1 MPDRLEV
8 ERLLR
13 ELYAARLGGDLEA
26 LCRTFAKDSRLDIA
40 GTSYST
46 PMAIRAAGLGE
57 IRSWLALLV
66 KTFQL
71 SDQEILSMIIDGE
84 AAAVHW
90 RARSRSSAAGRL
102 SERSLWGADG
112 SVALGDLAWGSSL
125 GARLEEL
132 AGRCVLVA
140 TADQLTAALALIEL
154 DGIARR
160 LILSPPDLPTEH
172 LPFVITAAAVDAVV
186 SDRPALEAGTP
197 GAASFVSCSLKVAPA
212 AFERT
217 ERYQTEW
224 ILLTSGT

>member
-40 GTSYST
+40 GTSYAS

-90 RARSRSSAAGRL
+90 QARIRSKITGATVLTELVDVIRVRDGRIA
-102 SERSLWGADG
+102 SY
-112 SVALGDLAWGSSL
+112 
-125 GARLEEL
+125 
-132 AGRCVLVA
+132 
-140 TADQLTAALALIEL
+140 IEF
-154 DGIARR
+154 
-160 LILSPPDLPTEH
+160 
-172 LPFVITAAAVDAVV
+172 FVP
-186 SDRPALEAGTP
+186 R
-197 GAASFVSCSLKVAPA
+197 
-212 AFERT
+212 
-217 ERYQTEW
+217 
-224 ILLTSGT
+224 

>member
-40 GTSYST
+40 GTSYAS

-71 SDQEILSMIIDGE
+71 SDQEILSMIIEGE

-90 RARSRSSAAGRL
+90 RARIRSKITGATVLTELVDVVRVRDGR
-102 SERSLWGADG
+102 
-112 SVALGDLAWGSSL
+112 
-125 GARLEEL
+125 
-132 AGRCVLVA
+132 
-140 TADQLTAALALIEL
+140 
-154 DGIARR
+154 IA
-160 LILSPPDLPTEH
+160 SYTEF
-172 LPFVITAAAVDAVV
+172 FVP
-186 SDRPALEAGTP
+186 RG
-197 GAASFVSCSLKVAPA
+197 G
-212 AFERT
+212 
-217 ERYQTEW
+217 
-224 ILLTSGT
+224 

>member
-13 ELYAARLGGDLEA
+13 ELYAARLSGDLEA

-90 RARSRSSAAGRL
+90 RARIRSKITGTTVLTELVDVVRVREGR
-102 SERSLWGADG
+102 
-112 SVALGDLAWGSSL
+112 
-125 GARLEEL
+125 
-132 AGRCVLVA
+132 
-140 TADQLTAALALIEL
+140 
-154 DGIARR
+154 IA
-160 LILSPPDLPTEH
+160 SYTEF
-172 LPFVITAAAVDAVV
+172 FVP
-186 SDRPALEAGTP
+186 RG
-197 GAASFVSCSLKVAPA
+197 G
-212 AFERT
+212 
-217 ERYQTEW
+217 
-224 ILLTSGT
+224 

>member
-13 ELYAARLGGDLEA
+13 ELYAARLSGDLEA

-40 GTSYST
+40 GTSYSS

-90 RARSRSSAAGRL
+90 RARIRSKITGATVLTELIDVVRVR
-102 SERSLWGADG
+102 ER
-112 SVALGDLAWGSSL
+112 
-125 GARLEEL
+125 R
-132 AGRCVLVA
+132 
-140 TADQLTAALALIEL
+140 
-154 DGIARR
+154 IA
-160 LILSPPDLPTEH
+160 SYTEF
-172 LPFVITAAAVDAVV
+172 FVP
-186 SDRPALEAGTP
+186 RG
-197 GAASFVSCSLKVAPA
+197 G
-212 AFERT
+212 
-217 ERYQTEW
+217 
-224 ILLTSGT
+224 

>member
-26 LCRTFAKDSRLDIA
+26 LCRTFAKDSRLEIA

-90 RARSRSSAAGRL
+90 RARIRSKITGTTVLTELVDVVRVREGR
-102 SERSLWGADG
+102 
-112 SVALGDLAWGSSL
+112 
-125 GARLEEL
+125 
-132 AGRCVLVA
+132 
-140 TADQLTAALALIEL
+140 
-154 DGIARR
+154 IA
-160 LILSPPDLPTEH
+160 SYTEF
-172 LPFVITAAAVDAVV
+172 FVP
-186 SDRPALEAGTP
+186 RG
-197 GAASFVSCSLKVAPA
+197 G
-212 AFERT
+212 
-217 ERYQTEW
+217 
-224 ILLTSGT
+224 

>member
-40 GTSYST
+40 GTSYSS

-71 SDQEILSMIIDGE
+71 SDQEILAMIIDGE

-90 RARSRSSAAGRL
+90 RARIRSK
-102 SERSLWGADG
+102 
-112 SVALGDLAWGSSL
+112 
-125 GARLEEL
+125 
-132 AGRCVLVA
+132 
-140 TADQLTAALALIEL
+140 
-154 DGIARR
+154 
-160 LILSPPDLPTEH
+160 
-172 LPFVITAAAVDAVV
+172 ITGAAVLTELVDVV
-186 SDRPALEAGTP
+186 RVRG
-197 GAASFVSCSLKVAPA
+197 GRIASYTEFFVP
-212 AFERT
+212 R
-217 ERYQTEW
+217 
-224 ILLTSGT
+224 GG

>member
-13 ELYAARLGGDLEA
+13 ELYAARLSGDLEA

-40 GTSYST
+40 GTSYSS

-90 RARSRSSAAGRL
+90 RARIRSRITGATVLTELVDVVRVREGR
-102 SERSLWGADG
+102 
-112 SVALGDLAWGSSL
+112 
-125 GARLEEL
+125 
-132 AGRCVLVA
+132 
-140 TADQLTAALALIEL
+140 
-154 DGIARR
+154 IA
-160 LILSPPDLPTEH
+160 SYTEF
-172 LPFVITAAAVDAVV
+172 FVP
-186 SDRPALEAGTP
+186 RG
-197 GAASFVSCSLKVAPA
+197 G
-212 AFERT
+212 
-217 ERYQTEW
+217 
-224 ILLTSGT
+224 

>member
-26 LCRTFAKDSRLDIA
+26 LCRTFAKDARLEIA
-40 GTSYST
+40 GTSYSS

-90 RARSRSSAAGRL
+90 RARVRSKITGATVLTELVDVVRVREGR
-102 SERSLWGADG
+102 
-112 SVALGDLAWGSSL
+112 
-125 GARLEEL
+125 
-132 AGRCVLVA
+132 
-140 TADQLTAALALIEL
+140 
-154 DGIARR
+154 IA
-160 LILSPPDLPTEH
+160 SYTEF
-172 LPFVITAAAVDAVV
+172 FV
-186 SDRPALEAGTP
+186 P
-197 GAASFVSCSLKVAPA
+197 LK
-212 AFERT
+212 
-217 ERYQTEW
+217 
-224 ILLTSGT
+224 G